1 MKVFHFTRTTL
12 SPVVLSPASP
22 SASAFAFTNP
32 ITVAAF
38 APPSYQRPTRQ
49 KTTLFQHEIL
59 SDMDSMCI
67 ANAVDLCSHY
77 GDGDGDMYVNGKEGQ
92 GQGQFQF
99 QSQYQAE
106 CDVEEREAMILRFED
121 QADLLARRMAETQ
134 CLLSHLKTG
143 DHGVLEEDEVENLKL
158 KIMESMP
165 LTSKLS
171 GSEFV
176 GSAPASLS
184 ASASA
189 SASPRHSTGT
199 GILELLD
206 NAEVDQLRQ
215 EIQQQQAT
223 SSTFSSDA
231 NIDDVDFDVDT
242 SIFHQC
248 YV

>member
-12 SPVVLSPASP
+12 SPVVLSPAS
-22 SASAFAFTNP
+22 ASAFAFTNP

-38 APPSYQRPTRQ
+38 APLPSYQRPTRQ

-77 GDGDGDMYVNGKEGQ
+77 GDGDMYINGNEGQ
-92 GQGQFQF
+92 GHFQF

-106 CDVEEREAMILRFED
+106 CDLEEREAMILRFEG

-165 LTSKLS
+165 LTLKLS

-176 GSAPASLS
+176 GSAPAS
-184 ASASA
+184 
-189 SASPRHSTGT
+189 ASPRHSTGT
-199 GILELLD
+199 GTLELLD

-215 EIQQQQAT
+215 EIKQQQAT

>member
-1 MKVFHFTRTTL
+1 
-12 SPVVLSPASP
+12 
-22 SASAFAFTNP
+22 
-32 ITVAAF
+32 
-38 APPSYQRPTRQ
+38 
-49 KTTLFQHEIL
+49 
-59 SDMDSMCI
+59 
-67 ANAVDLCSHY
+67 
-77 GDGDGDMYVNGKEGQ
+77 MYFNGNE
-92 GQGQFQF
+92 GQGQFQL

-176 GSAPASLS
+176 GSAPASS
-184 ASASA
+184 SA

-199 GILELLD
+199 GTLELLD